1 VDPES
6 AVVLRDG
13 SAVRIRPISPDDQG
27 REQRFFAGLSERTRY
42 QRFMQYLRELPPG
55 MLERFTHIDPKR
67 EAALVALAADEIVG
81 VGRYAPDAESGC
93 AEFALVVADAWQR
106 KGLGRHLLERLLAA
120 ARAAGYPC
128 LLGRILDDNREMLEL
143 AARLGFAREARSGA
157 ELTLLHRFA
166 K

>member
-13 SAVRIRPISPDDQG
+13 SAVRIRSISPDDQD
-27 REQRFFAGLSERTRY
+27 REKRFFAGLSERSRY
-42 QRFMQYLRELPPG
+42 HRFMQYLHELPPG
-55 MLERFTHIDPKR
+55 MLERFTRIDPKR
-67 EAALVALAADEIVG
+67 EAALVALAGDEIVG
-81 VGRYAPDAESGC
+81 VGRYAPDADGSG
-93 AEFALVVADAWQR
+93 AEFALVVADAWQG
-106 KGLGRHLLERLLAA
+106 KGLGRILLERLLAA

-143 AARLGFAREARSGA
+143 AARLGFTREARSGA
-157 ELTLLHRFA
+157 EMTLVHRFA